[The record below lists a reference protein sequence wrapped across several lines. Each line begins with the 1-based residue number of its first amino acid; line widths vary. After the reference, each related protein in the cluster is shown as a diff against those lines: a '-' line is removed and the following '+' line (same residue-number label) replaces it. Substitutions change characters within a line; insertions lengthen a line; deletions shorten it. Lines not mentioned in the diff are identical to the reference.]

1 MVYRLFF
8 ANFNGTSG
16 DVDVITHECGHAFQ
30 SYVSCKDPITDHS
43 RYLTMETAEIHSMSM
58 EFFAEPWIELFFGE
72 RGDDYRKMHLED
84 AIDFIPY
91 GTMVDEFQHIVYGNP
106 ELTPKERRD
115 AWNKLEQEYRPYMD
129 STGCRFMEE
138 GGYWQRQHHIFEMPF
153 YYIDYV
159 LAQLCAFQFKIRMEK
174 DHDAAWADYMKLCR
188 LSASDFYPSMLKQV
202 GLTVPFTDGCIQKI
216 VDELDKKLG

>member
-1 MVYRLFF
+1 MDR
-8 ANFNGTSG
+8 
-16 DVDVITHECGHAFQ
+16 AFL
-30 SYVSCKDPITDHS
+30 
-43 RYLTMETAEIHSMSM
+43 R
-58 EFFAEPWIELFFGE
+58 E

-106 ELTPKERRD
+106 ELHLRSDVMHGTGWSRSTVHIWIPLAVGLWKKAVTGRD
-115 AWNKLEQEYRPYMD
+115 
-129 STGCRFMEE
+129 SI
-138 GGYWQRQHHIFEMPF
+138 IFEMPF

>member
-1 MVYRLFF
+1 M
-8 ANFNGTSG
+8 
-16 DVDVITHECGHAFQ
+16 
-30 SYVSCKDPITDHS
+30 
-43 RYLTMETAEIHSMSM
+43 
-58 EFFAEPWIELFFGE
+58 
-72 RGDDYRKMHLED
+72 
-84 AIDFIPY
+84 
-91 GTMVDEFQHIVYGNP
+91 DEFQHIVYGNP

-115 AWNKLEQEYRPYMD
+115 AWNRLEQEYRPYMD